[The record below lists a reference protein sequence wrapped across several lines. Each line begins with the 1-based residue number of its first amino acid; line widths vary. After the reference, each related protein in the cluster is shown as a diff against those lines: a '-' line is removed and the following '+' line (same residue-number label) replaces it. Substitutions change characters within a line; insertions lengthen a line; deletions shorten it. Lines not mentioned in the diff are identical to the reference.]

1 MGEEK
6 ESGSGKTGIAW
17 QNKDV
22 VSKSL
27 AEMFRGKSFAVYG
40 VNVPEIMDIRP
51 TNLPLIEARE
61 LRLDNLFLLADGSYA
76 IVDYESKYDEANK
89 QKYFEYVAQVEKRL
103 YNEYG
108 RYFPIR
114 VIIIYTADVERR
126 ETEPV
131 LELGGF
137 RLSLTEAFLSE
148 MDSEAVYAGISAKI
162 SRKEELADEDLMR
175 LIIYPLTFKGDGPKQ
190 AAIKQVLDL
199 LAEIGDEEKRR
210 FVAKYLLVF
219 TDKVIKA
226 DDADRV
232 RRMLM
237 LTKVEQIIENEKIEA
252 VNQTRSEE
260 RERARKNLMEIVA
273 NLLRTGDSA
282 DKVSRCTG
290 LSLQEVQAVET
301 AVLQEA

>member
-1 MGEEK
+1 MIRRVWL
-6 ESGSGKTGIAW
+6 GKAG
-17 QNKDV
+17 
-22 VSKSL
+22 
-27 AEMFRGKSFAVYG
+27 
-40 VNVPEIMDIRP
+40 
-51 TNLPLIEARE
+51 
-61 LRLDNLFLLADGSYA
+61 
-76 IVDYESKYDEANK
+76 
-89 QKYFEYVAQVEKRL
+89 
-103 YNEYG
+103 
-108 RYFPIR
+108 
-114 VIIIYTADVERR
+114 
-126 ETEPV
+126 
-131 LELGGF
+131 
-137 RLSLTEAFLSE
+137 EAFLSE

-175 LIIYPLTFKGDGPKQ
+175 LIIYPLTFKGEGPKQ

-199 LAEIGDEEKRR
+199 LAEIGDDGKRR

-226 DDADRV
+226 EDADRV

-252 VNQTRSEE
+252 VNQAVNQTRSEE
-260 RERARKNLMEIVA
+260 RERARKNLMEMVA
-273 NLLRTGDSA
+273 NFLRTGVSA